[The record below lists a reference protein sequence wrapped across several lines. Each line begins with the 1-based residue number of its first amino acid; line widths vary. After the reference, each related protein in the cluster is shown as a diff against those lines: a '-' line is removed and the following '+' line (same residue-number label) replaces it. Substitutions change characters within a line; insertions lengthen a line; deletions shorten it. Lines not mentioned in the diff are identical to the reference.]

1 MMFIVKPDES
11 EFWATL
17 EGGMRKNASF
27 EENLEKEQINK
38 AINYLSSAAASLNL
52 VGLKKEAEM
61 VMVLKDVCEGD
72 EATEGLDSE
81 TMLKNLAEKGW
92 VFNADDG
99 AFEDEKDDVLEV
111 SYTYD
116 IPGFKT
122 IRYTP
127 EEMEEG
133 WVEAM
138 ATLVDGI
145 KESMGKDDAQSRL
158 DAEYRAA
165 KLIAYLRDY
174 VIPRVTGKKRELAR
188 ELLAWAESL
197 DLDIDRFF
205 LE

>member
-17 EGGMRKNASF
+17 EGGMRKNAFF

-52 VGLKKEAEM
+52 VGLKREAEM

-72 EATEGLDSE
+72 EATEGLDSG

-92 VFNADDG
+92 MFNADDK
-99 AFEDEKDDVLEV
+99 AFEDENDTIEV
-111 SYTYD
+111 EEA
-116 IPGFKT
+116 G
-122 IRYTP
+122 
-127 EEMEEG
+127 EMEDYWIQKEDH
-133 WVEAM
+133 WVGAVKS
-138 ATLVDGI
+138 LVSGI
-145 KESMGKDDAQSRL
+145 KEAMEKDDAESRL

-165 KLIAYLRDY
+165 KLLDYLRY
-174 VIPRVTGKKRELAR
+174 AIPRITGKRRELAR
-188 ELLAWAESL
+188 ELLKWVESL

>member
-72 EATEGLDSE
+72 EATAGLDSE

-92 VFNADDG
+92 VFNADDV
-99 AFEDEKDDVLEV
+99 AFEDENDAIEV
-111 SYTYD
+111 EEA
-116 IPGFKT
+116 G
-122 IRYTP
+122 
-127 EEMEEG
+127 EMEDYWIQMEDR
-133 WVEAM
+133 WVGDVKS
-138 ATLVDGI
+138 LVIGI
-145 KESMGKDDAQSRL
+145 KEAMEKDDAQSRL
-158 DAEYRAA
+158 DAEYKAA
-165 KLIAYLRDY
+165 KLLDHLRY
-174 VIPRVTGKKRELAR
+174 AIPRITGKKRELAR
-188 ELLAWAESL
+188 ELLLWVESL